1 MSTRFDR
8 LATADLGAILAEIPG
23 ALGFYPTESLVIIG
37 LNIEEDAVGIE
48 PIVRADLDAER
59 LKASAARL
67 LHALQ
72 TDTYIA
78 LVITRDTT
86 TDMFA
91 DMSALGLA
99 PLVTVTAPSVE
110 TDEQYT
116 LLSANVPELGR
127 AWAAGRVAPVFAA
140 QSMRQRIARGEV
152 IAVDRNEAFGK
163 FDMNEDIVPPLTL
176 VDLRSR
182 ADQLIYNLRATDPGE
197 PRNAIYREYNRG
209 WRSCNDEALLVF
221 SLAACHP
228 GEPTLRDLLMADAC
242 ANPERYRETLLTV
255 ARISHGEARANALC
269 LYALSAEDSDGML
282 AVDAAY
288 EADPNHSLTRLLQQI
303 RLVKPLH
310 EVALPSALAAVR
322 KSIV

>member
-67 LHALQ
+67 LHTLQ

-110 TDEQYT
+110 TDE
-116 LLSANVPELGR
+116 
-127 AWAAGRVAPVFAA
+127 
-140 QSMRQRIARGEV
+140 
-152 IAVDRNEAFGK
+152 
-163 FDMNEDIVPPLTL
+163 
-176 VDLRSR
+176 
-182 ADQLIYNLRATDPGE
+182 
-197 PRNAIYREYNRG
+197 
-209 WRSCNDEALLVF
+209 
-221 SLAACHP
+221 
-228 GEPTLRDLLMADAC
+228 
-242 ANPERYRETLLTV
+242 
-255 ARISHGEARANALC
+255 
-269 LYALSAEDSDGML
+269 
-282 AVDAAY
+282 
-288 EADPNHSLTRLLQQI
+288 
-303 RLVKPLH
+303 
-310 EVALPSALAAVR
+310 
-322 KSIV
+322 